1 MSASTSPLPYTG
13 NKSCIVNTILTVMP
27 KHSVYIEPCMGS
39 AEVFFRKSRAEK
51 EILNDYNG
59 DLVNLFRV
67 IEQLDTLASADMGE
81 PLKTKQ
87 PKYYYP
93 EMGFSKEDRERIF
106 EDKMWFTPDD
116 GKDYPELYLNKSIVE
131 GLKALTPLQREV
143 IYRNVI
149 AEEKISAIAESL
161 NCSARNVRDIKSRA
175 LATLRSHT
183 SRDANGS
190 STLAAM
196 ILIPV
201 GCLATVWLALYFI
214 YLQMTAHWFE
224 VFILVQTP
232 FTLTFVVIQ
241 IVLSVTRYQE
251 RALRDYWKRLH
262 GERKR

>member
-1 MSASTSPLPYTG
+1 MSRRTNAQKEVGQSIG
-13 NKSCIVNTILTVMP
+13 WMNKNSLDGGAEAKRWREVHEQENKALDKILYDSEDKMY
-27 KHSVYIEPCMGS
+27 KH
-39 AEVFFRKSRAEK
+39 
-51 EILNDYNG
+51 
-59 DLVNLFRV
+59 

>member
-1 MSASTSPLPYTG
+1 MSRRTNAQKEVGQSIG
-13 NKSCIVNTILTVMP
+13 WMNKNSLDDGAEAKRWREEHEQENKALDKILYDSEDKMY
-27 KHSVYIEPCMGS
+27 KH
-39 AEVFFRKSRAEK
+39 
-51 EILNDYNG
+51 
-59 DLVNLFRV
+59 
-67 IEQLDTLASADMGE
+67 IEQLDTLASADTGE
-81 PLKTKQ
+81 PVKTKQ

-93 EMGFSKEDRERIF
+93 EMGFSREDRERIF
-106 EDKMWFTPDD
+106 EDKMWFTPGDE
-116 GKDYPELYLNKSIVE
+116 KDYPELHLNKCIVE

-149 AEEKISAIAESL
+149 AEEKIQAIAEDL
-161 NCSARNVRDIKSRA
+161 NCSARNVRDIKNRA
-175 LATLRSHT
+175 LTTLRSHT

-190 STLAAM
+190 STMAAM

-201 GCLATVWLALYFI
+201 CALATVWLALYFI

-241 IVLSVTRYQE
+241 IILSVTRYQE